1 MQCWSA
7 YYHYPAAAIAVCT
20 INVPTIGTTED
31 TLRFLVQHVL
41 ELKKNVAGM
50 DQSLAIMAVEL
61 HFVSGAVTAVCAS
74 GLGLLMWYIKDT
86 IKASRKTDV

>member
-7 YYHYPAAAIAVCT
+7 YYHYPAAAIAPE

>member
-1 MQCWSA
+1 MHCS
-7 YYHYPAAAIAVCT
+7 PE
-20 INVPTIGTTED
+20 IN
-31 TLRFLVQHVL
+31 FLVQHVL

-61 HFVSGAVTAVCAS
+61 HVVSGAVTAVCA
-74 GLGLLMWYIKDT
+74 GGVGLLMWYLKET